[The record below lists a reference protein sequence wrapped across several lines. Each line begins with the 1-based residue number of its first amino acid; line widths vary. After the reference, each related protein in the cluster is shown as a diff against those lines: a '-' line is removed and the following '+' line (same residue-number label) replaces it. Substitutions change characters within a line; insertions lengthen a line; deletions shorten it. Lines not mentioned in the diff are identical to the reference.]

1 MTRYQADII
10 AAAEVDLPWEKLQG
24 CNILVTGATGLIG
37 GCIVEIL
44 MSRKHD
50 YHVYAAGRNEQRAMA
65 RFSRYAGDASFHF
78 CNTTYA
84 GNCIPTPNSII
95 SSMRRATPVRHSSRT
110 VRWK

>member
-10 AAAEVDLPWEKLQG
+10 AAAGVDLPWEKLQG

-50 YHVYAAGRNEQRAMA
+50 
-65 RFSRYAGDASFHF
+65 
-78 CNTTYA
+78 
-84 GNCIPTPNSII
+84 
-95 SSMRRATPVRHSSRT
+95 
-110 VRWK
+110 